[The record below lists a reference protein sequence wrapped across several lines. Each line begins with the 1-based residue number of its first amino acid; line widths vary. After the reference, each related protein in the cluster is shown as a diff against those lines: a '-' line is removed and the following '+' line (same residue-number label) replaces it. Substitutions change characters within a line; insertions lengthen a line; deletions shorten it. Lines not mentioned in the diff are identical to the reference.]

1 LNANLEDYDKEYL
14 VGLTIDK
21 DGVIIDSADKDN
33 DPFSAWHRKTVW
45 EFLKKELGYPKE
57 MIDVFEK
64 SLPSEMVLKKTI
76 MRIFGPNGNNPK
88 SVISVLIDLVV
99 NKGAEGYNIS
109 NLEEIFEIVGKSLE
123 KNKDLAVDVFKE
135 NGILSKESMD
145 IFNKFVREYCT
156 QSDIEKIKEETE
168 NNIKDAEE
176 VVSVFSGSANSSGFQ
191 NLMKLANKTLEDKD
205 DMMKGLSSNE
215 TGNLINQ

>member
-1 LNANLEDYDKEYL
+1 MA
-14 VGLTIDK
+14 
-21 DGVIIDSADKDN
+21 
-33 DPFSAWHRKTVW
+33 
-45 EFLKKELGYPKE
+45 
-57 MIDVFEK
+57 
-64 SLPSEMVLKKTI
+64 
-76 MRIFGPNGNNPK
+76 
-88 SVISVLIDLVV
+88 VLIDLVV

-205 DMMKGLSSNE
+205 YMMKGLSSNE